1 LERLSAACDPA
12 VLRTCA
18 LSADVE
24 AALVVAVE
32 LGPAGGDGA
41 AATGM
46 SENRLGVT
54 AISCPIS
61 DDLFRSSAA
70 RLPSSVANWTKP
82 VHCKYN

>member
-1 LERLSAACDPA
+1 VGFSTCCPVTPCPCAFSAAI
-12 VLRTCA
+12 
-18 LSADVE
+18 E
-24 AALVVAVE
+24 AELVAAVE
-32 LGPAGGDGA
+32 LGPAGGDVA

-54 AISCPIS
+54 VISCPIS

-82 VHCKYN
+82 VHCRHNF